1 MNNIYQFFIRLIL
14 LSLILAGT
22 GYGLMHYQVVTLPSM
37 FFYMVGFYFIIS
49 SMAFFVNIK
58 GMTKESE
65 IAVWYYMAS
74 IMFKF
79 LLAAISVVI
88 LTKFFPEQ
96 KKNIVFTSFVLY
108 PLFEA
113 IVIFDIY
120 NRIRS

>member
-1 MNNIYQFFIRLIL
+1 
-14 LSLILAGT
+14 
-22 GYGLMHYQVVTLPSM
+22 
-37 FFYMVGFYFIIS
+37 
-49 SMAFFVNIK
+49 MAFFVNIK
-58 GMTKESE
+58 GLSEESE

-79 LLAAISVVI
+79 LLAAISVVV
-88 LTKFFPEQ
+88 LTKFFPEE

-120 NRIRS
+120 KRIRS

>member
-1 MNNIYQFFIRLIL
+1 MP
-14 LSLILAGT
+14 T
-22 GYGLMHYQVVTLPSM
+22 M
-37 FFYMVGFYFIIS
+37 FYPMVGFYFIIS

-58 GMTKESE
+58 GTKKEDE

-74 IMFKF
+74 VMSKF

-88 LTKFFPEQ
+88 LTKYFPEQ

-113 IVIFDIY
+113 VVIFDIY
-120 NRIRS
+120 KRIRS

>member
-1 MNNIYQFFIRLIL
+1 MNKNYLFFLQLIS
-14 LSLILAGT
+14 LSFVIAAT
-22 GYGLMHYQVVTLPSM
+22 GYSLMYNQIVVLPSM
-37 FFYMVGFYFIIS
+37 FFYMVGFYFLIS

-58 GMTKESE
+58 GLSEESE

-79 LLAAISVVI
+79 LLAAISVVV
-88 LTKFFPEQ
+88 LTKFFPEE

-120 NRIRS
+120 KRIRL